1 MQGNNLGSGISQ
13 SSIKKNNRRGTLNLN
28 NIKIDEQDEHNGDD
42 EGKETNMSE
51 RDKAEYKDN
60 VLELRDQDSGNVIH
74 KKRRRK
80 NVESRDAYTQT
91 DRSDYMLIK

>member
-1 MQGNNLGSGISQ
+1 MK
-13 SSIKKNNRRGTLNLN
+13 SSSL
-28 NIKIDEQDEHNGDD
+28 DADD
-42 EGKETNMSE
+42 EAETNKKDE
-51 RDKAEYKDN
+51 DDKDKLEEKDQ

-80 NVESRDAYTQT
+80 NVESKDAVTQT